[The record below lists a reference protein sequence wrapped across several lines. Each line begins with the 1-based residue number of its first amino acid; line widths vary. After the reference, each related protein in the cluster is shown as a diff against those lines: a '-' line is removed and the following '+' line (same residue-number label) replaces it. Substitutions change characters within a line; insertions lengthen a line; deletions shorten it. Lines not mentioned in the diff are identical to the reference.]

1 MKSGVSPIIAT
12 VLLIAIA
19 VITSVAVWYWVS
31 PFSAKPGL
39 SETGKGYAVVSVYR
53 NSSGNGCTALDVQ
66 NKGTSSITNLLMYI
80 RDYNTGKPA
89 GVNGTDPIYPV
100 YVNVTAINRGDTVHF
115 NFSGGQVGTNG
126 FSETNISDMG
136 GSFWATAVDVGDSDN
151 NGLKDV
157 VVGLSRYGEGNNV
170 KMVENRSGNWTE
182 KNISVQSY
190 FISAVA
196 VGDADNDGKDEVFVG
211 TEAQRNESRLYEN
224 ASGSWVETNLTSW
237 SNGVAAF
244 VVGDA
249 DNDSLNES
257 VAGGSGAKI
266 RIYWQNT
273 TGGWSYIDPSGCT
286 AGNTVQSIAIG
297 DANNDGTKDMTYGTY
312 GGVSYELRRCQNN
325 SASWTTTNIADVT
338 ADTGINSVAVGDA
351 DNDALN
357 EVVIGISRDDNQ
369 TRMYKNMSGTWVETN
384 ISQVFG
390 VSVGAVAIGDADNDG
405 SNEVVMGTD
414 DLGANGYELRM
425 YEKSGSVWV
434 ETNISDT
441 PTDINDLTIADA
453 NNDGQKE
460 IVVTLGSTNFELRM
474 YRGIATTS
482 SNSIPLGTYILR
494 TSSPGFSD
502 FIFTCS

>member
-1 MKSGVSPIIAT
+1 MKSGVSPVIAT

-19 VITSVAVWYWVS
+19 VISSVIVWYWIA

-53 NSSGNGCTALDVQ
+53 NSSSNGCTALDIQ
-66 NKGTSSITNLLMYI
+66 NKGTSSITNILMYI

-89 GVNGTDPIYPV
+89 GVNGTDPTYPV
-100 YVNVTAINRGDTVHF
+100 YVSVTAINRGDTVHF

-126 FSETNISDMG
+126 FTETNISDMG
-136 GSFWATAVDVGDSDN
+136 DSLSATAVAVGDSDN
-151 NGLKDV
+151 NGLKDI
-157 VVGLSRYGEGNNV
+157 VVGLLRYGEGQNTR
-170 KMVENRSGNWTE
+170 MVENRSGNWTE
-182 KNISVQSY
+182 KNISTQSY
-190 FISAVA
+190 IISALA
-196 VGDADNDGKDEVFVG
+196 VGDADNNGMDEVFIG
-211 TEAQRNESRLYEN
+211 TEAQKNETRLYEN
-224 ASGSWVETNLTSW
+224 ASGGWVETNLTSW

-286 AGNTVQSIAIG
+286 AGNTVESIAIG
-297 DANNDGTKDMTYGTY
+297 DANNDGTKDITFGTY
-312 GGVSYELRRCQNN
+312 GGISYEVGMCQNN

-338 ADTGINSVAVGDA
+338 ASTGVNSVAVGDA
-351 DNDALN
+351 DNDGLN
-357 EVVIGISRDDNQ
+357 EVVAGISTNNNQ

-384 ISQVFG
+384 ISPVFNDS
-390 VSVGAVAIGDADNDG
+390 VSAVAIGDADNDG
-405 SNEVVMGTD
+405 SNEIVMGTD
-414 DLGANGYELRM
+414 DLGLNGYELRM
-425 YEKSGSVWV
+425 YEKSGSTWV
-434 ETNISDT
+434 ETNITDT
-441 PTDINDLTIADA
+441 PTEINDITISDA
-453 NNDGQKE
+453 NNDGQNE

-474 YRGIATTS
+474 YRGIAAAS
-482 SNSIPLGTYILR
+482 ANSIPPGTYILR

-502 FIFTCS
+502 FIFTC